1 MNLFDEYCKDHEI
14 GFGGDQRDR
23 RKAEKLKRRLDRVSP
38 LQNEDLSKFSSRQE
52 AEDHLNSKA
61 VGMVGP
67 VTFWIM
73 SSIIR
78 WLIVKLLDRWFND
91 NNSSS

>member
-1 MNLFDEYCKDHEI
+1 VNLFDEYCKDHEI
-14 GFGGDQRDR
+14 GFGGDYRDQKR
-23 RKAEKLKRRLDRVSP
+23 ADRLKRRLDRVSK
-38 LQNEDLSKFSSRQE
+38 LQDEDLSEFSSREQ
-52 AEDHLNSKA
+52 AEEYLNSRA
-61 VGMVGP
+61 VSMVGP

-78 WLIVKLLDRWFND
+78 WLIIKLLDRWFND